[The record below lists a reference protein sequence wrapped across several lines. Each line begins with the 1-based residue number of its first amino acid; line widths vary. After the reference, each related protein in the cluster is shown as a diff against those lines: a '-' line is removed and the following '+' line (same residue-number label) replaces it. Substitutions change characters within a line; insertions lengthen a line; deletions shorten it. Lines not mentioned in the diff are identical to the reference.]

1 MRRLGFD
8 LARKKCHINDG
19 ARECKFLTVDRDGY
33 VCGFL
38 DIVVSVKLAAL
49 DRAAKSGPCQDPYDD
64 TTEAQP
70 PGSAAPQGGG
80 SRP

>member
-8 LARKKCHINDG
+8 LARTKCHINDG
-19 ARECKFLTVDRDGY
+19 PRECKYLTVDQDGY

-64 TTEAQP
+64 ITEAQP
-70 PGSAAPQGGG
+70 PGNATPQGGP